1 MLTNQLTQI
10 NFNIDNVA
18 SCDFS
23 ELDSL
28 DNEAVLRHIGKK
40 ASERL
45 VGFVEANMGI
55 DHRYW
60 CKPDQDALTLARS
73 ALQRL
78 VDCDPG
84 VLEEAEFLIYC
95 GISNPYPVTTLSAL
109 LGGEFGFKNASC
121 WDLKSGCSTALLAL
135 QQALGCIKAGAK
147 KGVIVA
153 AENLS
158 RFSNPEIL
166 QMAMAIGDGA
176 VALTVSDKPCWQ
188 VKSSVHGTDASYS
201 SYMRVQGGFP
211 CDADDYSRED
221 YYFSFGNKPEGIAML
236 GHYWQ
241 SSLKELLERAELTGK
256 QVQHYIA
263 HQVDESKNLD
273 IARSAG
279 IDDQRVALNFRQYG
293 NMGCPTVF
301 INYLQ
306 WLNSSASEF
315 KPDDHLVFHA
325 VGGGIS
331 WAGICARHL

>member
-10 NFNIDNVA
+10 NFNIDAVA
-18 SCDFS
+18 CCDFS

-28 DNEAVLRHIGKK
+28 DNQAVLQRIGKK
-40 ASERL
+40 NSERL
-45 VGFVEANMGI
+45 LGFVEANMGI

-60 CKPDQDALTLARS
+60 CRPEQNALTLARS

-78 VDCDPG
+78 IDHDPS
-84 VLEEAEFLIYC
+84 LPEEAEFLIYC
-95 GISNPYPVTTLSAL
+95 GISSPYPVTTLSAL
-109 LGGEFGFKNASC
+109 LGGEFGFKQVSC

-135 QQALGCIKAGAK
+135 QQALGCIRAGAK

-158 RFSNPEIL
+158 RFSNPDVL

-176 VALTVSDKPCWQ
+176 VALTVSDTPHWQ
-188 VKSSVHGTDASYS
+188 VKSSVHGTDAGYS

-211 CDADDYSRED
+211 FDPDTYRPED
-221 YYFSFGNKPEGIAML
+221 YFFSFGNKPEGIGML
-236 GHYWQ
+236 MQYWQ
-241 SSLKELLERAELTGK
+241 SSLQALLDKAGLSGD
-256 QVQHYIA
+256 QIQHYVA
-263 HQVDESKNLD
+263 HQVDESKNLAV
-273 IARSAG
+273 ARSAG
-279 IDDQRVALNFRQYG
+279 INEQRVALNFRQFG

-306 WLNSSASEF
+306 WLNQGSTNIR
-315 KPDDHLVFHA
+315 PDDHLVFHA

-331 WAGICARHL
+331 WAGICAQRL